1 MDRTK
6 SFVSLIAVLQLCAC
20 SHADRAIRIGSKN
33 FTEQIVLGEIIAQH
47 LEHRL
52 HRKVERQFNLGGT
65 LLAHEAL
72 ISGEIDLYPEYTGTA
87 LTAILKDSTGAA
99 DAAPVL
105 ERVRA
110 EYRRRFQI
118 EWLAPLGIDN
128 SFAMVVRGPEARSLH
143 LNTLSDAAR
152 IAEGWKLGAGYEF
165 EQRADGLAALK
176 NTYHLRFPAAPV
188 SMDLGLLYQALEQR
202 QVDMIAANATD
213 GLLSKL
219 DLKVL
224 TDDRHAFPPY
234 QVCIAVRRDSL
245 DRIPDLEAALQELS
259 NKFTN
264 RIMQHLNYEV
274 DAEHRPV
281 VELARDFLKQSG
293 M

>member
-6 SFVSLIAVLQLCAC
+6 SLAGLIAIVQLCGC
-20 SHADRAIRIGSKN
+20 SHTDRALRVGSKN

-52 HRKVERQFNLGGT
+52 RQKVDRRFNLGGT
-65 LLAHEAL
+65 LLAHQAL
-72 ISGEIDLYPEYTGTA
+72 TSGEIDLYPEYTGTA
-87 LTAILKDSTGAA
+87 LEAILKDSTRAA
-99 DAAPVL
+99 DAALVL
-105 ERVRA
+105 ERVRS

-118 EWLAPLGIDN
+118 EWLPPLGIDN
-128 SFAMVVRGPEARSLH
+128 GFAMVVRGPEARSRH
-143 LNTLSDAAR
+143 LETLSDAAGV
-152 IAEGWKLGAGYEF
+152 AKGWKLGAGYEF

-188 SMDLGLLYQALEQR
+188 TMDLGLLYQALEQQ

-213 GLLSKL
+213 GLLSKF

-224 TDDRHAFPPY
+224 ADDRHAFPPY
-234 QVCIAVRRDSL
+234 QVCIAARQDGL
-245 DRIPDLEAALQELS
+245 AKIPGLEAALQELS
-259 NKFTN
+259 SKFTN
-264 RIMQHLNYEV
+264 TIMQQLNYKV

-281 VELARDFLKQSG
+281 SEVASDFLKQSG

>member
-6 SFVSLIAVLQLCAC
+6 TLASLIAVLQLCAC
-20 SHADRAIRIGSKN
+20 SHTDRAIRIGSKN

-47 LEHRL
+47 LERRL
-52 HRKVERQFNLGGT
+52 HRKVDRRFNLGGT
-65 LLAHEAL
+65 LLAHQAL
-72 ISGEIDLYPEYTGTA
+72 ITGEIDLYPEYTGTA
-87 LTAILKDSTGAA
+87 LTAILKDSPGAT
-99 DAAPVL
+99 DAAAVL
-105 ERVRA
+105 ERVRS

-118 EWLAPLGIDN
+118 DWLAPLGIDN
-128 SFAMVVRGPEARSLH
+128 GFAIVVRGPEARSRQLE
-143 LNTLSDAAR
+143 TISDAAR
-152 IAEGWKLGAGYEF
+152 VAEGWKLGEGYEF

-176 NTYHLRFPAAPV
+176 NTYRLRFRAAPV
-188 SMDLGLLYQALEQR
+188 SMDLGLLYRALEQR
-202 QVDMIAANATD
+202 QVDMIAGNATD

-224 TDDRHAFPPY
+224 ADDRHAFPPY
-234 QVCIAVRRDSL
+234 QVCIAARQDSL
-245 DRIPDLEAALQELS
+245 ARTPGLEPALQDLS

-264 RIMQHLNYEV
+264 RIMQQLNHEV

-281 VELARDFLKQSG
+281 TEVARDFLKQSG

>member
-6 SFVSLIAVLQLCAC
+6 SLAGLIAVAQLCAC

-52 HRKVERQFNLGGT
+52 HRKVDRRFNLGGT
-65 LLAHEAL
+65 LLAHQAL

-87 LTAILKDSTGAA
+87 LAAILKDSPGAA
-99 DAAPVL
+99 DGVPVL
-105 ERVRA
+105 ERVRS
-110 EYRRRFQI
+110 EYRRRFRI
-118 EWLAPLGIDN
+118 EWLAPLGVDN
-128 SFAMVVRGPEARSLH
+128 GFAIVVRGPDARRRH
-143 LNTLSDAAR
+143 LETLSDAGGV
-152 IAEGWKLGAGYEF
+152 AEGWKLGAGSEF

-188 SMDLGLLYQALEQR
+188 SMDLGLLYRALEQR

-213 GLLSKL
+213 GLLSRL

-234 QVCIAVRRDSL
+234 QVCIAARQDSL
-245 DRIPDLEAALQELS
+245 ARIPGLEAALRELS
-259 NKFTN
+259 DRFTN
-264 RIMQHLNYEV
+264 RTMQQLNYKV

-281 VELARDFLKQSG
+281 SEVAVDFLKQSG

>member
-6 SFVSLIAVLQLCAC
+6 SLASLVAVLQLCAC
-20 SHADRAIRIGSKN
+20 SHPDRAIRIGSKN

-52 HRKVERQFNLGGT
+52 HRKVDRRFNLGGT
-65 LLAHEAL
+65 LLAHQAL
-72 ISGEIDLYPEYTGTA
+72 TSGEIDLYPEYTGTA
-87 LTAILKDSTGAA
+87 LAAILKESPGAA
-99 DAAPVL
+99 EALPVL
-105 ERVRA
+105 ERVRS
-110 EYRRRFQI
+110 EYRRRFGI

-128 SFAMVVRGPEARSLH
+128 GFAIVVRGPDARSRH
-143 LNTLSDAAR
+143 LESLSDAAGV
-152 IAEGWKLGAGYEF
+152 AEGWKLGAGYEF

-176 NTYHLRFPAAPV
+176 NTYHLRFPAAPL
-188 SMDLGLLYQALEQR
+188 SMDLGLLYRALEQR

-224 TDDRHAFPPY
+224 TDDRRAFPPY
-234 QVCIAVRRDSL
+234 QVCIAARQNGL
-245 DRIPDLEAALQELS
+245 ARIPGLEPALQELS

-264 RIMQHLNYEV
+264 LTMQQLNYKV
-274 DAEHRPV
+274 DVEHRPV
-281 VELARDFLKQSG
+281 SEVAATFLKLCG
-293 M
+293 L

>member
-6 SFVSLIAVLQLCAC
+6 SLGSLIMALLLGAC
-20 SHADRAIRIGSKN
+20 SHTDRAIRIGSKN
-33 FTEQIVLGEIIAQH
+33 FTEQIVLGEIVAQH

-52 HRKVERQFNLGGT
+52 RRRVDRRFNLGGT
-65 LLAHEAL
+65 LLAHQAL
-72 ISGEIDLYPEYTGTA
+72 INGEIDLYPEYTGTA
-87 LTAILKDSTGAA
+87 LAAILKDSAGAV
-99 DAAPVL
+99 DRAPVL
-105 ERVRA
+105 ERVRS

-128 SFAMVVRGPEARSLH
+128 GFAIVVRAPEARRRH
-143 LNTLSDAAR
+143 LETLSDAAGVS
-152 IAEGWKLGAGYEF
+152 EGWKLGAGYEF

-176 NTYHLRFPAAPV
+176 NTYHLRFPAPPV
-188 SMDLGLLYQALEQR
+188 SMDLGLLYHALEQG

-219 DLKVL
+219 DLKML

-245 DRIPDLEAALQELS
+245 DRIPGLETALQELS
-259 NKFTN
+259 DKFTN
-264 RIMQHLNYEV
+264 RIMQQLNYKV
-274 DAEHRPV
+274 DAGHRPV
-281 VELARDFLKQSG
+281 AEVAIDFLKQSG

>member
-6 SFVSLIAVLQLCAC
+6 SLATLIAVVALCGC
-20 SHADRAIRIGSKN
+20 SHADRALRIGSKN
-33 FTEQIVLGEIIAQH
+33 FTEQVLLGEIIAQH

-52 HRKVERQFNLGGT
+52 RIKVDRCLNLGGT
-65 LLAHEAL
+65 LLAHQAL

-87 LTAILKDSTGAA
+87 LAAILKDPPGVT
-99 DAAPVL
+99 DASPVL
-105 ERVRA
+105 ERVRS
-110 EYRRRFQI
+110 EYRRRFQV
-118 EWLAPLGIDN
+118 EWLPPLGIDN
-128 SFAMVVRGPEARSLH
+128 GFAMVIRGPDARRLH
-143 LNTLSDAAR
+143 LESLTGAA
-152 IAEGWKLGAGYEF
+152 GVTDSWKLGAGYEF

-176 NTYHLRFPAAPV
+176 NTYRLRFPTAPV
-188 SMDLGLLYQALEQR
+188 SMDLGLLYMALEQG

-224 TDDRHAFPPY
+224 ADDRHAFPPY
-234 QVCIAVRRDSL
+234 QVCIAIREDSL
-245 DRIPDLEAALQELS
+245 RKIPGLQPALQELS

-264 RIMQHLNYEV
+264 QTMQQLNYNV
-274 DAEHRPV
+274 DAKHRPV
-281 VELARDFLKQSG
+281 SQVAADFLRQSG